1 MLTKLTG
8 NHKVTFG
15 STSVQAQTAAT
26 LAGAG
31 IGLLPAFVAERE
43 PTLQRVLPS
52 DVAITL
58 EFSAC
63 LAPRRLRRPAAA
75 TVLQAIREMVADR
88 QSELMPQW

>member
-8 NHKVTFG
+8 NHKSPSARPVFSADRGDTG
-15 STSVQAQTAAT
+15 RCRDRTAAR
-26 LAGAG
+26 
-31 IGLLPAFVAERE
+31 VRAERE